1 MKSRRLT
8 RAVFRGAFCALAF
21 ALAACGDKPAPPK
34 PVTQPTPPTPVSQSA
49 PAPVAAAAPAVP
61 EPAKADPNAELAARV
76 KSALEGHKLQAAG
89 IDVSAADGKV
99 TLWGTVATRGE
110 RERAAK
116 LASGVQGVKGVD
128 NKLQIV
134 KGS

>member
-1 MKSRRLT
+1 MKNGRSVRTL
-8 RAVFRGAFCALAF
+8 FCGALCAF
-21 ALAACGDKPAPPK
+21 ALAACGDKTAPQPAPKTEAVP
-34 PVTQPTPPTPVSQSA
+34 A
-49 PAPVAAAAPAVP
+49 PAPMATAAPAPAPAAAPQ
-61 EPAKADPNAELAARV
+61 PASVQLDPNAELAASV

-116 LASGVQGVKGVD
+116 LASGVQGVKAVD